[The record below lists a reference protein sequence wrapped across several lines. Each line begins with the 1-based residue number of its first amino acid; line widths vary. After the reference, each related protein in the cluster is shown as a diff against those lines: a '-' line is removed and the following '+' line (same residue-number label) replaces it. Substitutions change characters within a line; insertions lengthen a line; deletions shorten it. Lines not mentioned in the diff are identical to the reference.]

1 LEDKVLSRVFKI
13 KLEGVSELEELILSI
28 SSSRVEELE
37 KYENKLEKIINE
49 RNPQLQE
56 KSMRLI

>member
-1 LEDKVLSRVFKI
+1 
-13 KLEGVSELEELILSI
+13 LILSI

>member
-1 LEDKVLSRVFKI
+1 MEEKVLSRVFKI
-13 KLEGVSELEELILSI
+13 KLEGVEELEELILS